1 MSTEEKMTIDER
13 YKYLRMMKR
22 RYERATKQQKGQIL
36 DEMQAFTGQHRKA
49 LIRSMNGSPA
59 RQPRAKQ
66 RGSRYGPAG
75 DDALQVI
82 AETLDYI
89 CAERLK
95 PYLVST
101 AQDLAAHN
109 ELETTPHL
117 VEQLDQISVST
128 VQRHLQRLSQDEPRL
143 PRKGPERAN
152 QVTRDVP
159 MTQIPWNEA
168 QPGHFEVDLVHHCG
182 SSAAGDYVHTL
193 QMIDVATGWSER
205 AAVLGRSYRAMEDG
219 FNRCLARLP
228 FPVLELH
235 PDNGR
240 EFFNHHLVRF
250 FRDTVRGV
258 RLSRSRPYCKNDN
271 RNVEQKNA
279 TLVRAYLGDHRLATA
294 THTQALNHLYDQMW
308 LYYNFFQPV
317 MHLAEKT
324 VIRTEGQTTRIRR
337 RYDKAQ
343 TPFDR
348 LCATDAIAPEHRDR
362 LQALKDQTNPR
373 RLRQDIYRL
382 IDDLL
387 ALPGAIPGKTENIYH
402 TLSTP
407 ISPQEGED
415 TLVTL
420 SLDRTIC
427 PR

>member
-13 YKYLRMMKR
+13 YKYLRLMKK
-22 RYERATKQQKGQIL
+22 RYERATKHQKGQIL
-36 DEMQAFTGQHRKA
+36 DEMQTMTGQHRKG
-49 LIRSMNGSPA
+49 LIRRLNGSLE
-59 RQPRAKQ
+59 RQPRAEQ
-66 RGSRYGPAG
+66 RNCSYGAEV
-75 DDALQVI
+75 DDALRVI
-82 AETLDYI
+82 AETLDHI
-89 CAERLK
+89 CAERLQ
-95 PYLVST
+95 PYLVPT
-101 AQDLAAHN
+101 ARDLAAHG
-109 ELETTPHL
+109 ELDVTSHL
-117 VEQLDQISVST
+117 LEQLGQISVST
-128 VQRHLQRLSQDEPRL
+128 VQRHLQHLRQDEPHL
-143 PRKGPERAN
+143 PRRGPTRAN

-159 MTQIPWNEA
+159 MTRIPWNESH
-168 QPGHFEVDLVHHCG
+168 PGHFEVDLVHHG
-182 SSAAGDYVHTL
+182 GPSSAGEYIHTL
-193 QMIDVATGWSER
+193 QLIDVATGWSER
-205 AAVLGRSYRAMEDG
+205 AAVLGRSYRVMADG
-219 FNRCLARLP
+219 FQRCLARLP
-228 FPVLELH
+228 FPTLELH

-250 FRDTVRGV
+250 FRDTVPGV
-258 RLSRSRPYCKNDN
+258 QLSRSRPYCKNDN

-279 TLVRAYLGDHRLATA
+279 TLVRAYLGDQRLDTA
-294 THTQALNHLYDQMW
+294 AHTQALNHLYDQMW

-317 MHLAEKT
+317 MHLTEKT

-348 LCATDAIAPEHRDR
+348 LCATDAIAPEDRDR

-373 RLRQDIYRL
+373 RLRQQIYQL

-420 SLDRTIC
+420 SLD
-427 PR
+427 

>member
-13 YKYLRMMKR
+13 YKYLRLMKK

-36 DEMQAFTGQHRKA
+36 NEMQAVTGQHRKG
-49 LIRSMNGSPA
+49 LIRRLNGSLE
-59 RQPRAKQ
+59 RQPRAEQ
-66 RGSRYGPAG
+66 RDRSYGVEV
-75 DDALQVI
+75 DDALRVI
-82 AETLDYI
+82 AETMDYI
-89 CAERLK
+89 CAERLQ
-95 PYLVST
+95 PYLVPT
-101 AQDLAAHN
+101 ARDLAAHG
-109 ELETTPHL
+109 ELDVTPHL
-117 VEQLDQISVST
+117 LQQLDQISVST
-128 VQRHLQRLSQDEPRL
+128 VQRHLQRLTPDEPRL
-143 PRKGPERAN
+143 PRSGPTRAN

-159 MTQIPWNEA
+159 MTRIPWNESH
-168 QPGHFEVDLVHHCG
+168 PGHFEVDLVHHG
-182 SSAAGDYVHTL
+182 GPSSSGEYIHTL
-193 QMIDVATGWSER
+193 QLIDVATGWSER
-205 AAVLGRSYRAMEDG
+205 AAVLGRSYRVMADG
-219 FNRCLARLP
+219 FQRCLARLP
-228 FPVLELH
+228 FPTLELH

-250 FRDTVRGV
+250 FRDTVQGLQ
-258 RLSRSRPYCKNDN
+258 LSRSRPYCKNDN

-279 TLVRAYLGDHRLATA
+279 TLVRAYLGDHRLDTA
-294 THTQALNHLYDQMW
+294 AHTQALNHLYDQMW

-317 MHLAEKT
+317 MHLTEKT

-348 LCATDAIAPEHRDR
+348 LCATDAIAPEDRDR

-373 RLRQDIYRL
+373 RLRQQIYQL

-407 ISPQEGED
+407 IPPQKGED

-420 SLDRTIC
+420 SLD
-427 PR
+427 

>member
-13 YKYLRMMKR
+13 YKYFRMMKR
-22 RYERATKQQKGQIL
+22 RYERANRQEKGQIL
-36 DEMQAFTGQHRKA
+36 DEMQAFTGQHRKG
-49 LIRSMNGSPA
+49 LIRSMNGNPE
-59 RQPRAKQ
+59 RQPRATQ
-66 RGSRYGPAG
+66 RGSSYGPAV
-75 DDALQVI
+75 DDALRVI
-82 AETLDYI
+82 DETLNFI
-89 CAERLK
+89 CAERLT
-95 PYLVST
+95 PALVST
-101 AQDLAAHN
+101 AQDLAAHG
-109 ELETTPHL
+109 ELETSPHL
-117 VEQLDQISVST
+117 LQQLDQISIST
-128 VQRHLQRLSQDEPRL
+128 VQRHLQRLTQDERRL

-159 MTQIPWNEA
+159 MTRIPWNEA
-168 QPGHFEVDLVHHCG
+168 QPGHLEVDLVHHCG
-182 SSAAGDYVHTL
+182 SSASGDYIHTL

-205 AAVLGRSYRAMEDG
+205 AAVLGRSYRVMEDG
-219 FNRCLARLP
+219 FKRCLARLP

-250 FRDTVRGV
+250 FRDTVQGV

-279 TLVRAYLGDHRLATA
+279 TLVRAYLGDHRLDSATQ
-294 THTQALNHLYDQMW
+294 TQALNTLYDKMW

-317 MHLAEKT
+317 MRLAEKT

-348 LCATDAIAPEHRDR
+348 LCATDAIDPEDRDR

-373 RLRQDIYRL
+373 RLRQEIYQR
-382 IDDLL
+382 IDGLL
-387 ALPGAIPGKTENIYH
+387 ALPSATPGRTEDIYQ

-407 ISPQEGED
+407 ISPQKGED
-415 TLVTL
+415 ALVTL
-420 SLDRTIC
+420 SFA
-427 PR
+427 

>member
-13 YKYLRMMKR
+13 YKYFRMMKR
-22 RYERATKQQKGQIL
+22 RYQRANKQEKGKIL
-36 DEMQAFTGQHRKA
+36 DEMQAFTGQHRKG
-49 LIRSMNGSPA
+49 LIRSMKSRPE

-66 RGSRYGPAG
+66 RGSSYGPAV
-75 DDALQVI
+75 DDALRLI

-89 CAERLK
+89 CAERLT
-95 PYLVST
+95 PSLVST
-101 AQDLAAHN
+101 AQDLAAHG
-109 ELETTPHL
+109 ELETSPHL
-117 VEQLDQISVST
+117 LQQLDQISIST
-128 VQRHLQRLSQDEPRL
+128 VQRHLQRLTQDEPRL
-143 PRKGPERAN
+143 PRQGPERAN

-159 MTQIPWNEA
+159 MTRIPWNEA

-182 SSAAGDYVHTL
+182 SSASGDYVHTL

-205 AAVLGRSYRAMEDG
+205 AAVLGRSYRVMEDG
-219 FNRCLARLP
+219 FRRCLARLP
-228 FPVLELH
+228 FPILELH

-250 FRDTVRGV
+250 FRDTVQGL

-271 RNVEQKNA
+271 RIVEQKNA
-279 TLVRAYLGDHRLATA
+279 TLVRVYLGDHRLDSATQ
-294 THTQALNHLYDQMW
+294 TQALNTLYDKMW

-317 MHLAEKT
+317 MRLAERT

-348 LCATDAIAPEHRDR
+348 LCATDAIAQEHRDR
-362 LQALKDQTNPR
+362 LLALKDQTNPR
-373 RLRQDIYRL
+373 RLRHQIYQL

-387 ALPGAIPGKTENIYH
+387 ALPRATPGKTENIYH

-407 ISPQEGED
+407 IAPQEGED

-420 SLDRTIC
+420 SLD
-427 PR
+427 